1 MKLVKIQYRERRNGK
16 YERECK
22 KQSIKKTHHSVIQ
35 GPEGETRGM
44 RKIKYSDNGC
54 EFSRAQRTPNL
65 QIVPSR
71 MRIWNSHLDTS
82 YPVRVWR
89 NWNAVRRRSEW
100 KGCGYWRKQADSPQK
115 SKCKITMWPS
125 NSTPSVF
132 TLSGIENRYLNKY
145 MCTLFME
152 ALFRK
157 SEDGDNEIA
166 HQWMDE

>member
-1 MKLVKIQYRERRNGK
+1 MKITVVERKNSVDDLIADQSLQRELGKYGTDLMKLVKIQYRERRNGK

-89 NWNAVRRRSEW
+89 NWNAVWRRSEW
-100 KGCGYWRKQADSPQK
+100 KGCGY
-115 SKCKITMWPS
+115 
-125 NSTPSVF
+125 
-132 TLSGIENRYLNKY
+132 
-145 MCTLFME
+145 
-152 ALFRK
+152 
-157 SEDGDNEIA
+157 
-166 HQWMDE
+166 